1 MQADLQ
7 GPIPSLAVILRILQF
22 ANQEISLLIFGAMEF
37 SISLQG
43 SLFVY
48 LRTKSDS
55 HLVSTV
61 VLVLEC
67 PSVLVERMMQDR
79 LSFWKP
85 LDLVMQADLQ
95 GPVASQDVHSGF
107 DKAANG
113 VSLVGLISY

>member
-7 GPIPSLAVILRILQF
+7 GPFPSLAVIFRILQF
-22 ANQEISLLIFGAMEF
+22 ANQESSLLFEAMEF

-67 PSVLVERMMQDR
+67 PSVLEARMMQDR

-95 GPVASQDVHSGF
+95 GPVASQGVHSGLG
-107 DKAANG
+107 KG
-113 VSLVGLISY
+113 SG

>member
-1 MQADLQ
+1 MLNFEA
-7 GPIPSLAVILRILQF
+7 I
-22 ANQEISLLIFGAMEF
+22 EF

-48 LRTKSDS
+48 LRTKYDF
-55 HLVSTV
+55 LTV

-67 PSVLVERMMQDR
+67 PSALVERMMQDL

-107 DKAANG
+107 DEAANG

>member
-1 MQADLQ
+1 MKFLCNSC
-7 GPIPSLAVILRILQF
+7 IQF
-22 ANQEISLLIFGAMEF
+22 TNLGSSLLNFEAMEF

-67 PSVLVERMMQDR
+67 PSALVERMMQDL

-95 GPVASQDVHSGF
+95 GPVASQGVHSGL

-113 VSLVGLISY
+113 VSLLGLISY